1 MASNNMYVLRVR
13 LTWAKGVWREIA
25 VLGDMSLDELHGA
38 ILDAFE
44 WADEDVYSFYMTNNI
59 RDLNSLYTPDNENG
73 KRDAK
78 KVILDDFRMEEGD
91 SFLYVFAEGERNQF
105 PIKIMIL
112 DDPDPRGS
120 YPDVVDE
127 NGDSPAQELAYE

>member
-25 VLGDMSLDELHGA
+25 VLGDITLDELHNT
-38 ILDAFE
+38 ILDAYE
-44 WADEDVYSFYMTNNI
+44 WSEEDTYGFFMTNNI
-59 RDLNSLYTPDNENG
+59 RDFHAHYSPDHENAQ
-73 KRDAK
+73 RDTK
-78 KVILDDFRMEEGD
+78 QVCLDDFRFDEGD

-112 DDPDPRGS
+112 DDPDPRVT

-127 NGDSPAQELAYE
+127 NGESPSQELAYE